1 MLVLFDSPAGHC
13 LFKVMDSGLL
23 KKPEDIWDAFTSA
36 ESAKKAC
43 AACARPRLDAVV
55 RCRANA
61 LLTRVCMCAH
71 RVKLKAFHKFEDT
84 AEAVQSATALV
95 EGKLSAGM
103 KKFLKK
109 SIVSK
114 ELQARP
120 TAAARRGPPQ
130 PAARALLPREAPARS
145 LTPPPTAT
153 TAGDAGCGGREAGRR
168 DQGEAWDRL
177 HP

>member
-1 MLVLFDSPAGHC
+1 MPSERPANTLC
-13 LFKVMDSGLL
+13 
-23 KKPEDIWDAFTSA
+23 P
-36 ESAKKAC
+36 
-43 AACARPRLDAVV
+43 CAR
-55 RCRANA
+55 
-61 LLTRVCMCAH
+61 

-120 TAAARRGPPQ
+120 TAAACRGPPQ
-130 PAARALLPREAPARS
+130 PAAHALQPREAPARS

>member
-1 MLVLFDSPAGHC
+1 MP
-13 LFKVMDSGLL
+13 
-23 KKPEDIWDAFTSA
+23 
-36 ESAKKAC
+36 
-43 AACARPRLDAVV
+43 
-55 RCRANA
+55 RANA
-61 LLTRVCMCAH
+61 LLTRVCMCAR

-120 TAAARRGPPQ
+120 TAEQSSGASSWRRVWQ
-130 PAARALLPREAPARS
+130 CTS
-145 LTPPPTAT
+145 
-153 TAGDAGCGGREAGRR
+153 
-168 DQGEAWDRL
+168 
-177 HP
+177 